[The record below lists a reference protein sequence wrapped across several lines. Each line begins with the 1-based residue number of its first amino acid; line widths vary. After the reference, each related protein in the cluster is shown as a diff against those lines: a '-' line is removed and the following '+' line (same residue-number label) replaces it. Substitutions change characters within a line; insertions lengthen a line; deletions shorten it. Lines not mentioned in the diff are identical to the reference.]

1 MTFNHSECFNIDKIN
16 STNAYFL
23 GDYINAIFVDGFT
36 CAKENI
42 VTEWP
47 MSHTVGNFWAMI
59 YDFDI
64 TAVVVLNPT
73 PNVKSSLHKR
83 NYGNNGK
90 TFRIHN

>member
-1 MTFNHSECFNIDKIN
+1 MNIGN
-16 STNAYFL
+16 TYFL

-73 PNVKSSLHKR
+73 PNAKSSLHKR
-83 NYGNNGK
+83 NYGNNDDSFK
-90 TFRIHN
+90 THN